1 MKNVNAAVVKQQSA
15 VANAAVNKR
24 GRNGFDRVLQIFR
37 VQADDSL
44 KTKIIANNNNFFEQ
58 ALAA

>member
-1 MKNVNAAVVKQQSA
+1 MKNVNAAVVKQLSA

-37 VQADDSL
+37 VQGDESL
-44 KTKIIANNNNFFEQ
+44 
-58 ALAA
+58 